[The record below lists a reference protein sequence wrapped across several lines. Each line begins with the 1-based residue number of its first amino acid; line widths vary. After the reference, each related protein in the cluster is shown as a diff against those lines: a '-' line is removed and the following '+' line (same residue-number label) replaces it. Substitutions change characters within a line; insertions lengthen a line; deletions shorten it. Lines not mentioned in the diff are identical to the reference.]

1 MSYKQISAIVNLF
14 SFYFLFLPV
23 GLFCRYSSNILL
35 VIVVVLDPRLFFLCF
50 VVFFDGFTDAVT
62 GTSNPRVLAHLAFF
76 VLTFA
81 YSWSVTGKV
90 RNSIAHALNGNGVWT
105 TAMIISVA
113 VLVIALPLLSVDFL
127 FHRRV
132 RTAAE
137 KSDSGFVAL
146 SWLEYVRDWMAASV
160 FGHVV
165 GGLLILFSP
174 VLFVLLFV
182 PAFII
187 LAYKQWRRSYELAK
201 MTKVR
206 ILPSTG
212 GEGFEGGNVEQ
223 VFGVFETPDPE
234 ANSGRMAWSY
244 PFSVISPS
252 ASRVTFAPLPT
263 RRKGPVVH
271 RIPVPVLEEDD
282 VLDDDASSVASDE
295 TIRGGEPRSH

>member
-1 MSYKQISAIVNLF
+1 MSSKQISSVVNLF
-14 SFYFLFLPV
+14 SFYFLFLMV
-23 GLFCRYSSNILL
+23 GLFCRFSSNILL
-35 VIVVVLDPRLFFLCF
+35 VIVIVLDPRLFFLVF
-50 VVFFDGFTDAVT
+50 VVFFDGFTDVVT
-62 GTSNPRVLAHLAFF
+62 GTSNSRVLAHFTFF
-76 VLTFA
+76 VLSLA
-81 YSWSVTGKV
+81 CSWSLSRKA
-90 RNSIAHALNGNGVWT
+90 RNRIAHALNGNGVWT

-137 KSDSGFVAL
+137 KSDSGYIAL

-174 VLFVLLFV
+174 VLFVLLFI
-182 PAFII
+182 PAFFI
-187 LAYKQWRRSYELAK
+187 LAWKQWRRSYELAK
-201 MTKVR
+201 MTKVKV
-206 ILPSTG
+206 LPQTG
-212 GEGFEGGNVEQ
+212 GLELEGESVEQ

-252 ASRVTFAPLPT
+252 ASRVNFAPLPT
-263 RRKGPVVH
+263 RRSAPRRV
-271 RIPVPVLEEDD
+271 PVPVVEHEGSASDDEDD
-282 VLDDDASSVASDE
+282 SSSVE
-295 TIRGGEPRSH
+295 TIRGGEPRAN